1 MTAAAKRSIRIP
13 HYTLGEEIFNAVSH
27 GLGGL
32 LSIAALVLMVTRAKT
47 PMAVVTTAVFGGSM
61 VILYVMSCI
70 YHALSANLVRGKKVL
85 RVLDHCN
92 VFLLVCGTYIP
103 ASLLGVGGALG
114 WVLFGVVCVFCTL
127 GIVFSAIDVDRYVT
141 VSVICHLISGWSIL
155 AGLPQLLAR
164 AGQAGVFNMIAGG
177 VMYTVGSVLY
187 GIGHKKSYMHCLF
200 HVFCLAGT
208 FFHFWGIYAYLL

>member
-1 MTAAAKRSIRIP
+1 MSVAVKRAIKLP

-27 GLGGL
+27 GLGGA
-32 LSIAALVLMVTRAKT
+32 LSVAALVLMILRAKT
-47 PMAVVTTAVFGGSM
+47 PLAVVTVSVFGGSM
-61 VILYVMSCI
+61 VILYVMSCL
-70 YHALSANLVRGKKVL
+70 YHALSANLTRGKKVL

-92 VFLLVCGTYIP
+92 VFLLVWGTYVP

-114 WVLFGVVCVFCTL
+114 WVLFGVVCTFCTL
-127 GIVFSAIDVDRYVT
+127 GIVFSAINVDRYVV

-155 AGLPQLLAR
+155 AGLPQLLAN
-164 AGQAGVFNMIAGG
+164 AGSAGVFNLIAGG

-187 GIGHKKSYMHCLF
+187 GIGHQKRYIHCLF

-208 FFHFWGIYAYLL
+208 FFHFWGIFRFLL